1 MERVQEKE
9 MDFKANVNQKFQGVK
24 MKLAV
29 AGSAVCASVA
39 MASPCFADEAINTAM
54 TTALT
59 GIKTDML
66 GVIAIVAPIG
76 VAIAGVMIVWLRGI
90 GFFKK
95 VSK

>member
-1 MERVQEKE
+1 MSFME
-9 MDFKANVNQKFQGVK
+9 KAKQKFQGAK
-24 MKLAV
+24 MKFAV

-66 GVIAIVAPIG
+66 GVIAVVAPIG
-76 VAIAGVMIVWLRGI
+76 VAIAGIMIVWLRGI